1 MARAR
6 KVEGDLSAIAAERAR
21 LEARLSE
28 LSLAERR
35 VREAERDAG
44 RAVFMAAL
52 QKTKI
57 GAMSKS
63 EAKAIANAIETLGGS
78 TVAAK
83 LAAQ

>member
-1 MARAR
+1 MART
-6 KVEGDLSAIAAERAR
+6 KNVEGDLSAIASEKAR

-28 LSLAERR
+28 LREAERR
-35 VREAERDAG
+35 ALEAQRDAG

-63 EAKAIANAIETLGGS
+63 EAQAIAKAIETLGGS
-78 TVAAK
+78 VAAER